1 MADTRACV
9 GEVDVAKLMAARSIV
24 TATFNRFTPAGQA
37 RGAQLLASARLK
49 NHPRIRYF
57 HTFEAVDVPKTPLA
71 LRAIRG
77 QRITSREANVD
88 EARKAALANRMGRAN
103 RSLWNTVAKLKTYQ
117 FPADAAS
124 HT

>member
-37 RGAQLLASARLK
+37 RGAHLLVSARFK
-49 NHPRIRYF
+49 NHPRIPSF
-57 HTFEAVDVPKTPLA
+57 HTSEAVDVPETPLA
-71 LRAIRG
+71 LCAIGG
-77 QRITSREANVD
+77 QRITGRDANVD
-88 EARKAALANRMGRAN
+88 DAIKSALADRMGRAN